1 MTGTAALEAQD
12 VAIGYDGRL
21 IVEGLDLVVWPGETV
36 ALLGPSGSGKSTILA
51 ALAGFLPIRAGEIR
65 IDGRVVATDARHD
78 PPERRNVGV
87 VFQSAALWPHMNA
100 LDTVAYPMRRR
111 GVAATEA
118 REQARGILDR
128 LSIAPLAGR
137 RPAEMSGGEQ
147 QRVGLGRALARAAG
161 TYLFDEPT
169 AHLDADLRERLQAE
183 IAEHRRES
191 GAAAIYATHDTAEA
205 LAIADRVLLL
215 RGGRIV
221 QEGVPADVYERPT
234 DLWSARL
241 TGPASIV
248 RLSLVGA
255 NDGTATIAIEGAR
268 HAVRVASSVTRAR
281 GDVDALVRPDW
292 VRLGGPFT
300 GRVTLVSFRGT
311 YTDYLLATSIGDI
324 SVRAAGTPTVGRGA
338 SVGWTLD
345 RAWLLPGSDDHT
357 A

>member
-1 MTGTAALEAQD
+1 MTRTAAMEVQG
-12 VAIGYDGRL
+12 VTIGYDRRL
-21 IVEGLDLVVWPGETV
+21 VVEGLDLVVTPGETV

-51 ALAGFLPIRAGEIR
+51 ALAGFIPIRAGEIR
-65 IDGRVVATDARHD
+65 IDGRVVATATRHE

-87 VFQSAALWPHMNA
+87 VFQSAALWPHMSA
-100 LDTVAYPMRRR
+100 LDTVAFPMRRR
-111 GVAATEA
+111 GLAATEA
-118 REQARGILDR
+118 REQAHGILER

-183 IAEHRRES
+183 IAEHRREL

-221 QEGVPADVYERPT
+221 QEGAPADVYERPI

-248 RLSLVGA
+248 RLSVIDA
-255 NDGTATIAIEGAR
+255 DDGTATVAIDGAR
-268 HAVRVASSVTRAR
+268 HAVHVASSVTLSG

-292 VRLGGPFT
+292 VRLGGPFA
-300 GRVTLVSFRGT
+300 GRVNLVSFRGT
-311 YTDYLLATSIGDI
+311 HTDYALATSIGDI
-324 SVRAAGTPTVGRGA
+324 GVRAAGPPTVGRDA

-345 RAWLLPGSDDHT
+345 RAWLLPGR
-357 A
+357 